1 MSTVDVDR
9 PELPGGSPYTGWQA
23 AIADYFKFDFYRT
36 NFKTEILAGVT
47 TFMTMAYILVVNPL
61 ILSDAIF
68 LNQPKDLFGELVIST
83 AIVSMIGTLV
93 MALLAKY
100 PFALAP
106 GMGMNAFFAYSVVLT
121 LGINWR
127 TAFAAVFI
135 EGLIFIAL
143 TVTDI
148 RRHLITAVPD
158 VIKTGTTVGIG
169 LFLAYIGLGGN
180 VETGGAGLIVLN
192 EVTKTTYGS
201 FANPQTILAA
211 FGILLTVFLM
221 VRRVRGAFL
230 WGIAGT
236 AILGWVFGVAA
247 PPTGIVAAPVFPS
260 HLFGQAFV
268 GLGGINAGNFVDF
281 IAVMLV
287 FLFVDMF
294 DTIGTLSGV
303 GTQAGYINDKG
314 ELPRA
319 NQALFADAVATTA
332 GAVVGNSTVTTF
344 VESAAGV
351 AEGGRTGFT
360 AVIVAALFGI
370 SLFFGPIFEAIPGFA
385 TAPVLTIV
393 GVLMMMAI
401 KSINWEDLAEAVP
414 AFLTIFF
421 IPLGFSIAAG
431 LSMGLISYSLVK
443 TFQGKAREVSLVT
456 WVLAVIFA
464 ARFAFMAIR
473 FSGSA

>member
-1 MSTVDVDR
+1 MSSSQKLELQR
-9 PELPGGSPYTGWQA
+9 PNPPEPSYSGLPA
-23 AIADYFKFDFYRT
+23 AIAKYFKFDFYNA
-36 NFKTEILAGVT
+36 NFRTEILAGVT

-61 ILSDAIF
+61 ILSDAVF
-68 LNQPKDLFGELVIST
+68 LSQPKDLFGELVVST
-83 AIVSMIGTLV
+83 AFCAIIGTLIMGLV
-93 MALLAKY
+93 AKY

-121 LGINWR
+121 LKINWKV
-127 TAFAAVFI
+127 AFACVLV

-158 VIKTGTTVGIG
+158 VVKTATTVGIG
-169 LFLAYIGLGGN
+169 LFLAYIGLGGD
-180 VETGGAGLIVLN
+180 VKTGGAGLIVIN
-192 EVTKTTYGS
+192 EVTKTTFGS
-201 FANPQTILAA
+201 FRHPQAILAVV
-211 FGILLTVFLM
+211 GIFLTIFFM
-221 VRRVRGAFL
+221 VRRIKGALL
-230 WGIAGT
+230 WGILGT
-236 AILGWVFGVAA
+236 AIFGWIFGVAA
-247 PPTGIVAAPVFPS
+247 APKGILALPTFPT

-268 GLGGINAGNFVDF
+268 GLGGVNVGNFIDF

-303 GTQAGYINDKG
+303 GTQAGYIDENG

-332 GAVVGNSTVTTF
+332 GAVIGNSAVTTF

-360 AVIVAALFGI
+360 AMVVAGLFAL
-370 SLFFGPIFEAIPGFA
+370 SLFFGPVFEAIPAFA
-385 TAPVLTIV
+385 TAPALMIV
-393 GVLMMMAI
+393 GVLMMMSV
-401 KSINWEDLAEAVP
+401 KNINWNDLAESIP

-431 LSMGLISYSLVK
+431 LSAGLIAYPIIK
-443 TFQGKAREVSLVT
+443 TFQGKAQDVPLIT
-456 WVLAVIFA
+456 WILAAIFA
-464 ARFAFMAIR
+464 ARFVFMAVR
-473 FSGSA
+473 FG